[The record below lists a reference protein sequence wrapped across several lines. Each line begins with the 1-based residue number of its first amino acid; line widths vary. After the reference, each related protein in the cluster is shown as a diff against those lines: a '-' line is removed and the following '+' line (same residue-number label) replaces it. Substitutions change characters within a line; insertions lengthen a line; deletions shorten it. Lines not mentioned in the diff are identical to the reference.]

1 MAGASPALCFV
12 VCTSSDHSRAT
23 AKQATALAI
32 LACSFLLSLLLAPLL
47 CQSHRH
53 SVFEYHL
60 RIPQYRQAYKYRLK
74 YGGYMCCALI
84 GGTLVLI

>member
-12 VCTSSDHSRAT
+12 VCTSSDREIGV
-23 AKQATALAI
+23 AKSNKQTTSKQPAVNPA
-32 LACSFLLSLLLAPLL
+32 LL
-47 CQSHRH
+47 CLLCLSHSRH
-53 SVFEYHL
+53 SVFEYHF

-74 YGGYMCCALI
+74 YGGYMCCAWI